1 MKLSIQQFAVN
12 VGNHTTAIREA
23 ADAFHAAYVDATPT
37 QQGALRKDWMLGHL
51 EGQGVKDVE
60 RTFSLGKGAGAKPE
74 NVKAIDRASSDFRYY
89 VVRPVKAK
97 AAPVKAKRISTHL
110 RESAMSFLAE
120 FEGESL
126 EAQIKAAMT
135 VLNALK

>member
-1 MKLSIQQFAVN
+1 MKLSIKQFATN

-23 ADAFHAAYVDATPT
+23 ANAFHEAYTDATPT

-51 EGQGVKDVE
+51 EGQGVKDAE
-60 RTFSLGKGAGAKPE
+60 RTFSLGKGKGAKPE

-97 AAPVKAKRISTHL
+97 PAQLTNTRISAE
-110 RESAMSFLAE
+110 RKAVAMDFLGN
-120 FEGESL
+120 FEGETL
-126 EAQIKAAMT
+126 QEQIKQALAL
-135 VLNALK
+135 LNALK

>member
-1 MKLSIQQFAVN
+1 MKLSIKQFATN

-23 ADAFHAAYVDATPT
+23 ADAFHEAYTDATPT

-51 EGQGVKDVE
+51 EGQGVKDAE
-60 RTFSLGKGAGAKPE
+60 RTFSLGKGKGAEPE
-74 NVKAIDRASSDFRYY
+74 AVKAIDRASSDFRYY

-97 AAPVKAKRISTHL
+97 PVQAANKRISKEL
-110 RESAMSFLAE
+110 RASAMDFLAN

-126 EAQIKAAMT
+126 EAQLKQALE
-135 VLNALK
+135 VLRAL

>member
-1 MKLSIQQFAVN
+1 MKLSIKQFATN

-23 ADAFHAAYVDATPT
+23 ADAFHAAYTDATPT

-51 EGQGVKDVE
+51 EGQGVKDAE
-60 RTFSLGKGAGAKPE
+60 RTFSLGKGKGAKPE
-74 NVKAIDRASSDFRYY
+74 AVKAIDRASSDFRYY

-97 AAPVKAKRISTHL
+97 PVQAANKRISKEL
-110 RESAMSFLAE
+110 RASAMDFLAN

-126 EAQIKAAMT
+126 EAQLKQALE
-135 VLNALK
+135 VLRAL

>member
-1 MKLSIQQFAVN
+1 MKLSIKQFATN

-23 ADAFHAAYVDATPT
+23 ADAFHAAYTDATPT

-51 EGQGVKDVE
+51 EGQGVKDAE
-60 RTFSLGKGAGAKPE
+60 RTFSLGKGKGAEPE
-74 NVKAIDRASSDFRYY
+74 AVKAIDRASSDFRYY

-97 AAPVKAKRISTHL
+97 PVQAANKRISKEL
-110 RESAMSFLAE
+110 RASAMDFLAN

-126 EAQIKAAMT
+126 EAQLKQALE
-135 VLNALK
+135 VLRAL